1 MNSKKIFIDSSA
13 LYSFIDRADPNHS
26 HAIKIIESLSLS
38 YAQLYTSIQA
48 ISDTYSAVESQ
59 LGASISLDF
68 LKTILESNIEII
80 YPQKADISTAYRL
93 LNANRGKQITF
104 REALNASLMQ
114 KKGIIQILT
123 FRFWH
128 NLLGSQT
135 YLSRF

>member
-1 MNSKKIFIDSSA
+1 MNSKKIFVDSSA
-13 LYSFIDRADPNHS
+13 LYAFIDRADQH
-26 HAIKIIESLSLS
+26 HTQAIKIIENLSLS
-38 YAQLYTSIQA
+38 YAQLYTSVQA
-48 ISDTYSAVESQ
+48 VTDTYSAVESQ

-68 LKTILESNIEII
+68 LKTVLESNIEIV
-80 YPQKADISTAYRL
+80 YPQKADVATAYRL
-93 LNANRGKQITF
+93 INANRGKQITF
-104 REALNASLMQ
+104 KEALNASLMQ